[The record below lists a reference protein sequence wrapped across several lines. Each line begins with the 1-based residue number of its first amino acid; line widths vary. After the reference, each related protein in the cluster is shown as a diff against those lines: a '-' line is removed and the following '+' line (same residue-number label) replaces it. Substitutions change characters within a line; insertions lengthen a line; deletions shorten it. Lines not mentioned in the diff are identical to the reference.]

1 MGAAAS
7 KAGTA
12 GVVTREAGF
21 LSYYEILEMRA
32 QPDTTTVYDPT
43 SRTYF
48 SVNGNQ
54 WVGYDTPETMNDKVC
69 GLALWLWL
77 WLWLWPCGCG
87 CGCGCG
93 CAVGYSCASVC
104 LCSWVC
110 ECGML
115 RSASYLLWPAAPLV
129 LGCRWTRLDRCTG
142 TTLTPCGHHPP
153 TMTAPRRLALHA

>member
-87 CGCGCG
+87 CSCGCSCG
-93 CAVGYSCASVC
+93 RVAVVLAVAVAVATCAVYCYAVVVTCAIARAPVC
-104 LCSWVC
+104 LCVC
-110 ECGML
+110 LAIAG
-115 RSASYLLWPAAPLV
+115 
-129 LGCRWTRLDRCTG
+129 G
-142 TTLTPCGHHPP
+142 PCVVPG
-153 TMTAPRRLALHA
+153 AWWYDGVGA